1 MPAMRNLGRAFVGLS
16 LSALV
21 ACGPAG
27 RSDGDGNGNGV
38 DAPGGGAERC
48 DDAVDNDSDG
58 KVDCSDTDCSGIGNC
73 PVCGAVDNPEVQPLA
88 LPDGVST
95 GTSCTSD
102 AQCSGSAPNCVA
114 TECHGSYSSK
124 LNFVGFGAGAT
135 LTDPSK
141 LINVCITTE
150 HSWLYDLQM
159 ELISP
164 NGTTVALHEFI
175 DRLQP
180 EVHLGNAHDPLTE
193 DPSNPVPGTGMQY
206 CWTMAA
212 PMTMDD
218 IATDGS
224 PDVLPAGDYK
234 PVKPFSMFAGTP
246 LNGEWEMRVTDL
258 WADDNGFLF
267 SWSIKFDP
275 TLVSDC
281 AGPIIL

>member
-1 MPAMRNLGRAFVGLS
+1 MRTLGS
-16 LSALV
+16 LIAGVSVLV
-21 ACGPAG
+21 TAACGPAG
-27 RSDGDGNGNGV
+27 REPGTGDGNGV
-38 DAPGGGAERC
+38 DASTNGAEQC
-48 DDAVDNDSDG
+48 ADAVDNDGDG
-58 KVDCSDTDCSGIGNC
+58 KVDCSDIDCSGIGTC
-73 PVCGAVDNPEVQPLA
+73 PVCGAVENPEVQPLA
-88 LPDGVST
+88 LPDGVGS
-95 GTSCTSD
+95 GASCTSD
-102 AQCSGSAPNCVA
+102 TQCSGAAPNCVA
-114 TECHGSYSSK
+114 LECHGSYSSK
-124 LNFVGFGAGAT
+124 LDFVGFGTGAT

-159 ELISP
+159 ELIAP
-164 NGTTVALHEFI
+164 NGTTVALHKFI

-180 EVHLGNAHDPLTE
+180 EVHLGTAYDPFTE
-193 DPSNPVPGTGMQY
+193 DPANPMPGTGMQY
-206 CWTMAA
+206 CWTMTA

-234 PVKPFSMFAGTP
+234 PEVPFSTFAGTP

-258 WADDNGFLF
+258 WSDDNGFLF

-275 TLVSDC
+275 SLVTDC